1 MSKKITILGCGYL
14 GRALAECSMKIG
26 WEVTSFTRNP
36 ETAECLSQ
44 IGVQKVVVGNL
55 QDSDW
60 HTNLDPEQDYVVNCV
75 GASAPSPEGYR
86 LSYVQG
92 LRSIK
97 KWLKDDRKTKVI
109 FTSSTSVYPQT
120 DGELVDESST
130 NEGVSER
137 GEILLEAEKVCL
149 ELNAEQRRSFVLR
162 LAGLYGPGR
171 HLLID
176 KVKRGEQLTGSGNR
190 ILNLIHRDDAVQA
203 IIEIL
208 KHEDPITP
216 GVFNVSDNE
225 WATRNEIVEWIAKHL
240 KLPSPG
246 FQNHRPD
253 SSPNRKVS
261 SERIR
266 KETGWSPVYSSFRQA
281 YEEMLASQVPNS
293 FNV

>member
-130 NEGVSER
+130 NDGVSER
-137 GEILLEAEKVCL
+137 GEILLEAERVCL

-225 WATRNEIVEWIAKHL
+225 WVTRNEIVEWIAKHL

-246 FQNHRPD
+246 FQNLRPD

-281 YEEMLASQVPNS
+281 YEEMLASQVSNS